1 MCTPLSRFLMLVH
14 GMKELL
20 GLAPRDVLYSAL
32 PMYHAAAGVIVLG
45 AAMSQGLTMVS
56 RRKFSATRFWQDCH
70 QHGVTVSSLGSVV
83 VRMCRLRC
91 AGGPVHRG
99 DLPLPSRHPR
109 VGVGARPRPADGVR

>member
-1 MCTPLSRFLMLVH
+1 MFTPLARFLMLVH

-70 QHGVTVSSLGSVV
+70 QHGVTVSSLGSLV
-83 VRMCRLRC
+83 VRMCRL
-91 AGGPVHRG
+91 VLLHRFHNRFSQSRRR
-99 DLPLPSRHPR
+99 PLLWPSP
-109 VGVGARPRPADGVR
+109 G